1 MPEVNIDKD
10 GYINTEWYITA
21 AMDIIERGAEERGR
35 DINKIDANEMTPL
48 WRAVY
53 NTLFKPDKEQKRPHN
68 EKCNV
73 DYNTENLSRL
83 IDIYTALAGIYNV
96 LPSFEAL
103 ELMTGIFRTVFEQ
116 YVTGAGL
123 IITKCRKTWVQ
134 NGLSKFPIGMV
145 TLANNDIDTGLCYN
159 RQNITDRATVSKALN
174 FSDLVRI
181 GENVTQKD
189 NVSRLETAQTQDIVD

>member
-1 MPEVNIDKD
+1 MPEVNIDRD
-10 GYINTEWYITA
+10 GYINTEWYINA

-35 DINKIDANEMTPL
+35 DINKIDANEMIPL

-53 NTLFKPDKEQKRPHN
+53 NSLFRPDKRRQHGEG
-68 EKCNV
+68 CNI
-73 DYNTENLSRL
+73 DYNTENISRL
-83 IDIYTALAGIYNV
+83 IKIYTALAGTYNV
-96 LPSFEAL
+96 IPSMEAL
-103 ELMTGIFRTVFEQ
+103 ELMTGISETVIEQ
-116 YVTGAGL
+116 YVTGARL
-123 IITKCRKTWVQ
+123 IITKSRKTWVQ
-134 NGLSKFPIGMV
+134 NALSKFPIGMV

-189 NVSRLETAQTQDIVD
+189 NVSQIETAQTQDIVE